1 MLKQILAA
9 ATIATAAL
17 CVADTLPAE
26 AYSVGTECGTLLGY
40 DICVNYQDP
49 KNPDIL
55 SIAGPNGSEQIR
67 VSCFADGTWEWKSYG
82 SNTKQFN
89 NMMVD
94 AYCSI

>member
-1 MLKQILAA
+1 MLKQLIAA
-9 ATIATAAL
+9 AAITASAL
-17 CVADTLPAE
+17 VPTAAE

-55 SIAGPNGSEQIR
+55 SVAGPNGSEQIE
-67 VSCFADGTWEWKSYG
+67 VSCFADGSWKWASYG

-89 NMMVD
+89 NMIVN
-94 AYCSI
+94 AYCNL

>member
-1 MLKQILAA
+1 MLKSLFAA

-17 CVADTLPAE
+17 GLADTLPAN

-40 DICVNYQDP
+40 ETCVNYQDP
-49 KNPDIL
+49 ANPDVLLI
-55 SIAGPNGSEQIR
+55 SGPKGSEQIR

-94 AYCSI
+94 AYCSL

>member
-55 SIAGPNGSEQIR
+55 SVAGPKGSEQIE
-67 VSCFADGTWEWKSYG
+67 VSCFADGSWKWASYG

-89 NMMVD
+89 NMIVN
-94 AYCSI
+94 AYCNL